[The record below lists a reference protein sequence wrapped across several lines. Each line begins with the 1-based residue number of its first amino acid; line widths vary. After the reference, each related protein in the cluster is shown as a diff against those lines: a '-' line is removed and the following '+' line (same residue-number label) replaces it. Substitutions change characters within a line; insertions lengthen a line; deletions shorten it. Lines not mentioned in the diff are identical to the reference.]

1 MVRSY
6 VIELLMKFARFW
18 QFFFIGL
25 FVYIGLER
33 AMVRG
38 FVIGSIVAFLLTVV
52 LVIIVGGFMAGTGGQ

>member
-1 MVRSY
+1 
-6 VIELLMKFARFW
+6 MKFARFW